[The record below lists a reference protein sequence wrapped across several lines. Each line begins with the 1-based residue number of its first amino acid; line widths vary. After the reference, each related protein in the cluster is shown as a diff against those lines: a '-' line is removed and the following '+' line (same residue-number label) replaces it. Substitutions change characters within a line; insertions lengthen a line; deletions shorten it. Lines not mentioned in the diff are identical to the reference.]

1 MRIYLINLAR
11 RPDRLAAMIRQTVP
25 LGLSLER
32 IEAVDAQSEEP
43 ARVNRWFTESG
54 PLGEIPQGDKAC
66 LLSHRLAWEMFV
78 AGGESHAVFLEDD
91 VRLSASA
98 AALLASNGWVPSDVA
113 VVKLEHYGPAGQ
125 RVLLDKIRAVGEDF
139 QLGRMLSRHT
149 GAAAYVLS
157 RRAAELLLRQT
168 RFSLPVDVEFV
179 GFVTSPPIDSATS
192 LRLRPL
198 SIVDRSRR
206 QANVHGLTF
215 TVLSAVAFPDASL
228 FFHDEDVYPER
239 TGVWV
244 HGESTASIT
253 CVQPLGEFA
262 IVYLAGQAR
271 DIEIL
276 RLDGDRRRRGETFAK
291 ILRDQRECRRHP
303 LL

>member
-168 RFSLPVDVEFV
+168 RFSLPVDHLLFNPNNSKLFAELLPWQLVPAIARQEEFV
-179 GFVTSPPIDSATS
+179 GEKSDIEATRQG
-192 LRLRPL
+192 LR
-198 SIVDRSRR
+198 
-206 QANVHGLTF
+206 AFGLTYIGRELVRF
-215 TVLSAVAFPDASL
+215 GYDLKLIPRQLMALASGARFVAVK
-228 FFHDEDVYPER
+228 
-239 TGVWV
+239 
-244 HGESTASIT
+244 TAS
-253 CVQPLGEFA
+253 
-262 IVYLAGQAR
+262 
-271 DIEIL
+271 
-276 RLDGDRRRRGETFAK
+276 
-291 ILRDQRECRRHP
+291 
-303 LL
+303 